1 MPPETNMVILSV
13 TATTITLMIDG
24 KPLEI
29 PRNPETL
36 RDLLESKKA
45 TSIQIADKIVNIG
58 SITTANFNFIVDQ
71 TQNPKSLPSYLVQNL
86 ITEDNLWVES
96 LRQEIKNQGAVVGN
110 TALSVFQHY
119 GWLIEVFL
127 QKMETE
133 VGKERTLRRLAFMAE
148 AYQSTLRYLCYV
160 QLAQLLKRESTPRHP
175 AFAQFFQM
183 EGNQHDRCDC
193 LILLLL
199 TTESLGQEESFM
211 PEINKFVADLCDT
224 QSDLYNTALFLEAN
238 RNALLNNAIPAD
250 QALDQLLDEY
260 LTGLVSWLRE
270 LAFLARYRLVSIKDI
285 HLSYR
290 LGSHKNFVHVYGEL
304 HGMFTEADGRDYNEK
319 AVRETF
325 TYNQSV
331 LLFKGSEMGNIL
343 DHIHDPNTFLSLSP
357 LVIDQSVYAAK
368 PTQTPEI
375 YYFIGQA
382 TGRKEFRFAHY
393 KNELATGDTPISTN
407 KELPVAKQNTLQ
419 PKLNELHTQLE
430 QLLSP
435 FKTEKR

>member
-1 MPPETNMVILSV
+1 MPPETNILIQSV
-13 TATTITLMIDG
+13 TATTITLMVDG

-36 RDLLESKKA
+36 QALLEGKKA
-45 TSIQIADKIVNIG
+45 ISIQTADKIFNIG
-58 SITTANFNFIVDQ
+58 FITSANFDFILGQ
-71 TQNPKSLPSYLVQNL
+71 TQNPKTLPADLAQNL

-96 LRQEIKNQGAVVGN
+96 LRQEIRNQSVTVGN
-110 TALSVFQHY
+110 TTLRVFQHY

-148 AYQSTLRYLCYV
+148 AFQSTLRYLCYV
-160 QLAQLLKRESTPRHP
+160 QLAQLLQRESTPRNP
-175 AFAQFFQM
+175 EIAQFFQM
-183 EGNQHDRCDC
+183 EGNQHDRCDY

-199 TTESLGQEESFM
+199 TTELLRQVETFM
-211 PEINKFVADLCDT
+211 PEINKFVTDLCDT
-224 QSDLYNTALFLEAN
+224 KSDLYGTALFLEKY
-238 RNALLNNAIPAD
+238 RNALLDNTIPEDA
-250 QALDQLLDEY
+250 QLGQLLDEY

-270 LAFLARYRLVSIKDI
+270 LAFLAKYRLVSIKDI
-285 HLSYR
+285 NLSYR
-290 LGSHKNFVHVYGEL
+290 LGSPKNFVHVYGEL

-319 AVRETF
+319 AVKEAF

-343 DHIHDPNTFLSLSP
+343 DNIHLPSTFLSLSP
-357 LVIDQSVYAAK
+357 LVIDQSVYVTK

-375 YYFIGQA
+375 YYFIGQV
-382 TGRKEFRFAHY
+382 TGRKEYRFAQY
-393 KNELATGDTPISTN
+393 KNELATDDTPISSN
-407 KELPVAKQNTLQ
+407 KELNVAKQNTNQ
-419 PKLNELHTQLE
+419 PKLNELYAQLE

-435 FKTEKR
+435 FKTAKR